1 MNTEYTKNILP
12 PNSPIV
18 KYSGEWMSRSDF
30 MSLDG
35 IVGDL
40 KTRYCVLFS
49 NNTLDK
55 KRDSPNT
62 YAINYVVFQNCEL
75 IQTMNKIS
83 HNPLGNPSLAEI
95 INLSKLWKKDIA
107 WGFIADCDLKD
118 TYFIGEVN
126 DFTKLTRRL
135 IQVKTGKLKSLA

>member
-40 KTRYCVLFS
+40 KKRYCVLFS

>member
-35 IVGDL
+35 IAGDL
-40 KTRYCVLFS
+40 KTKYCVLFS

-62 YAINYVVFQNCEL
+62 YAINYMVFQNCEL

-83 HNPLGNPSLAEI
+83 HNPFGNPSLAEI